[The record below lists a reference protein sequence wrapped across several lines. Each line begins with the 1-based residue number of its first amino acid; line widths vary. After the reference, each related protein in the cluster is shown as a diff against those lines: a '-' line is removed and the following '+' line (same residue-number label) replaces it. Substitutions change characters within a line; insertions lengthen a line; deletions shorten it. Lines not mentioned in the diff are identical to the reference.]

1 MLRGGYPKLFCIDAL
16 VKGKEFRLFR
26 SEVARLSLFSFSL
39 VSHSS
44 TRETRQPH
52 SHLPPLA
59 LSIKQEMLTAH
70 LR

>member
-44 TRETRQPH
+44 TQETRQPH
-52 SHLPPLA
+52 LPSLA
-59 LSIKQEMLTAH
+59 LSIKQEMLTSH